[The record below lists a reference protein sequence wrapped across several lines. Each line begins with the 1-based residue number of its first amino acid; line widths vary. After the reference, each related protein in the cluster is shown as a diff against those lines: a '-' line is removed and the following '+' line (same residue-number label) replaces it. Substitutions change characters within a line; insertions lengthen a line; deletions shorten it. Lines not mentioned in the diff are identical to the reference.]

1 MLRLF
6 VLAMLV
12 GPWLLADEAFR
23 ICQDPKEGTQNIFV
37 ETGEKW
43 MALFRD
49 DTGKTV
55 DFVEAD
61 VCEKK
66 DSISK
71 EVLANIAAPEN
82 VRAACVSITN
92 DAGDGVLAILREP
105 KKGKYQVEIK
115 DIVVEKPNKD
125 KGRTLDCR

>member
-6 VLAMLV
+6 MLAMLV
-12 GPWLLADEAFR
+12 GPWVLADNAIR
-23 ICQDPKEGTQNIFV
+23 ICQDSKEGTQLIFV
-37 ETGEKW
+37 EAGEKW

-49 DTGKTV
+49 DSGKTV

-66 DSISK
+66 GAIS
-71 EVLANIAAPEN
+71 EEILGNISAPEN

-92 DAGDGVLAILREP
+92 DAGDGLLAILREP
-105 KKGKYQVEIK
+105 KKATYEVEIK
-115 DIVVEKPNKD
+115 DIIVEKPNK
-125 KGRTLDCR
+125 KAGRTLSCR